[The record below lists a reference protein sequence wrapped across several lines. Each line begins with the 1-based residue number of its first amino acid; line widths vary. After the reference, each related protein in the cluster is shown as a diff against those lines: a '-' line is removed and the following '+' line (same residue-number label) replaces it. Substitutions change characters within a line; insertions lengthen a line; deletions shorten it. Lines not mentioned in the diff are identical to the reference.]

1 MAITGAIKMIDDDTF
16 RIELDRHMKACGL
29 KKAERS
35 VCINNAM
42 MDDPSSRNDLLDDWK
57 AQAHEAKAT
66 ARIPTEA
73 EEQKAFVEWFRKT
86 YPNDEIILIR
96 NDGSRTPA
104 EKVEQMAMGLCPG
117 ASDLFIPRWGI
128 WLEMK
133 RTKGSVWGEKQKDFC
148 EYVLSL
154 EVNYRYIVGYGFD
167 DAKAKVLAIINDAE
181 V

>member
-1 MAITGAIKMIDDDTF
+1 MINDDTF
-16 RIELDRHMKACGL
+16 RIELDAHMKACGL

-42 MDDPSSRNDLLDDWK
+42 MDDPEDRNELLDDWK
-57 AQAHEAKAT
+57 AQAIAAKT
-66 ARIPTEA
+66 TTKIPTEA

-86 YPNDEIILIR
+86 YPNDLIIMIR
-96 NDGSRTPA
+96 NDGTRTPA
-104 EKVEQMAMGLCPG
+104 EKIEQMAMGLCPG

-133 RTKGSVWGEKQKDFC
+133 RTKGSVWGDKQQAFC
-148 EYVLSL
+148 TYVLECGYKYVLGHGFESAKRNIL
-154 EVNYRYIVGYGFD
+154 E
-167 DAKAKVLAIINDAE
+167 IINDVE